1 MKRKL
6 QSMKTGK
13 GRARFAA
20 LLLLIVLAAALLLV
34 GCGAT
39 KTLHC
44 DRCGREVRV
53 SADSNMDEDWILYCR
68 DCEKALGLDKLIEK
82 D

>member
-1 MKRKL
+1 MRGFRA
-6 QSMKTGK
+6 GK

-44 DRCGREVRV
+44 DRCGKAVRV

-68 DCEKALGLDKLIEK
+68 DCEKALGLDKLVEK

>member
-1 MKRKL
+1 MKRK
-6 QSMKTGK
+6 QHSMKTGK

-44 DRCGREVRV
+44 DRCGKELKV
-53 SADSNMDEDWILYCR
+53 SADSNMEEDWTIYCS
-68 DCEKALGLDKLIEK
+68 DCEKALGLDQIVPEN
-82 D
+82 